1 MHSNNSINVAG
12 DLSPDL
18 FPTLSGL
25 QHLHVQLIVCFVFE
39 CMCAACACET
49 TSEHP
54 WSLHT
59 IRLFILALRNTKAT
73 VFLFPLGTETSAGAL
88 QYHEILRKK
97 GRRQDRKLNV
107 FFPVQ
112 QEGRLKTKKGQRD
125 SFTRKRSELSK
136 SISPSALSSHTCKMH
151 VC

>member
-1 MHSNNSINVAG
+1 
-12 DLSPDL
+12 
-18 FPTLSGL
+18 
-25 QHLHVQLIVCFVFE
+25 
-39 CMCAACACET
+39 MCAACACET

-97 GRRQDRKLNV
+97 REKARQEIK
-107 FFPVQ
+107 
-112 QEGRLKTKKGQRD
+112 RLLPGSTGGQVKNKKGTERQ
-125 SFTRKRSELSK
+125 L
-136 SISPSALSSHTCKMH
+136 
-151 VC
+151 